1 MWVAVSIIAAALVSG
16 LYLSGYLT
24 LRLLGLP
31 PAVHWHS
38 YLAYVRALD
47 LPALKPY
54 VGRIEFAGCL
64 GFGRSLFQGG
74 NEKLGGSHS
83 VAFPRSHLEKAAI

>member
-1 MWVAVSIIAAALVSG
+1 V
-16 LYLSGYLT
+16 T
-24 LRLLGLP
+24 D
-31 PAVHWHS
+31 H
-38 YLAYVRALD
+38 
-47 LPALKPY
+47 
-54 VGRIEFAGCL
+54 L